1 MDPAQFRELPA
12 VITADRFGTYLAA
25 QAGNVDQAIR
35 LYTWNVEVSA
45 ALWGPLQAAEV
56 TLRNALHQQMRDRYQ
71 REDWWDA
78 PSVGLA
84 PEQRRQVQR
93 AGAKLIRRRQPFTPG
108 HVVAELSLGF
118 WTGLLGRG
126 NGYEHRYWIPT
137 LRHSFPP
144 YRGSRVDLHRRVENL
159 RLLRN
164 RIAHHEPIFAR
175 HLAADHSS
183 ILILA
188 EYLHPDVHD
197 WIRSHSRVGD
207 VLAHR
212 QRCIESG
219 EATSF

>member
-1 MDPAQFRELPA
+1 MDPARFRELPA
-12 VITADRFGTYLAA
+12 VITADRFSTYLAA

-45 ALWGPLQAAEV
+45 ALWGPLQAVEV
-56 TLRNALHQQMRDRYQ
+56 ALRNALHQQMRTRYQ

-78 PSVGLA
+78 SSVGLA
-84 PEQRRQVQR
+84 AEQHRQVQR
-93 AGAKLIRRRQPFTPG
+93 AIAKLVRRRQPYLPG

-126 NGYEHRYWIPT
+126 NGYEHRYWIPI
-137 LRHSFPP
+137 LRHAFPP

-183 ILILA
+183 ILVLA
-188 EYLHPDVHD
+188 GYMHPDVHD
-197 WIRSHSRVGD
+197 WISSHSRVGE
-207 VLAHR
+207 VLARR
-212 QRCIESG
+212 QRCIDSG
-219 EATSF
+219 DSTSF